1 MNEFQTYARPIRTQ
15 IIKEMNPHL
24 REQEGSLYPDI
35 SDETFLKKLL
45 AKREFRETKQK
56 KITDETLKDNV
67 CNVEEFEY
75 TSAQKF
81 ASQFMSPNTPYNG
94 MLLYHGVGVGKTCS
108 AVLTAESFLQLSP
121 KNKVYIL
128 APPAIQA
135 GFYRTIFDSTR
146 LKIGEESDKQNEHD
160 GCTGNRYLELTQ
172 TLYEKEK
179 KDIVSRVN
187 RLINK
192 RYSIMGYVA
201 FRNMVRDILH
211 QIPSTLPPERKIQ
224 QKTKLLQRAFS
235 GCLIIVDE
243 AHNLRDISDADDET
257 DQADDLMVSDSKGQ
271 SDSAAGKK
279 LVPMLR
285 EVLDLSEG
293 NKLLLMS
300 ATPMYNTYKEI
311 ISLLN
316 LLLLVD
322 KVPKSELLRESDLR
336 FEFKQNEEGE
346 DIEVLTEQSENR
358 IIEIA
363 NGHVSFMRGENP
375 KAFPARLDPAPEL
388 RIKTWPSFNPNGKTK
403 IEPEQQKK
411 DVMELPLVE
420 CKLEGDPLTVI
431 QSLTESLIAAKGVGI
446 RTIDTLL
453 QAGNCI
459 FPGEGV
465 EFRVGSDGFQTWFAT
480 KAVPGTFEGT
490 RLSVL
495 PQYIPAIP
503 EEPYTWMLNSE
514 SGESGLG
521 KVSPKFN
528 LILST
533 LKKSTG
539 ISFIYSRFVEN
550 GAIIFCLLLEAN
562 GYLPYGRSAPLFSKG
577 PLQGRQ
583 CAKCHRKESGHPG
596 FNPEREMGKDN
607 HKFMPAYYAL
617 LTASDV
623 NTPEKA
629 SLPLSPN
636 NTGIINVAR
645 SISKYND
652 GALIEKGNEDGHKIK
667 VIVGSQVA
675 GEGLDL
681 RNIREVHILEGW
693 FHLSK
698 EEQIVGR
705 GIRYCSHNALHREKR
720 NCTINLYVNT
730 FPRELNKE
738 TIDQYSYRTA
748 MNKAVR
754 VGNVSRALKRGA
766 ADCNLNKDA
775 ILVDGLTNVKMIDS
789 QDIPRDVDLND
800 KDYTPSCDWIRCSY
814 ECKPSL
820 NLNDKAEIPDDYG
833 TYDLFAARF
842 AEQMVISRLKTE
854 FKKQPWYH
862 WSKLQEIFKDI
873 PKTTLTS
880 LLLRIVNNQSIIF
893 ENGNLQGHLIYR
905 NNLFLFQP
913 NKIQDTYI
921 PISFRFGRYPV
932 KRDHF
937 NPLVAPKIK
946 TTQKELLAPAVLPT
960 TLVEPEL
967 NPAVI
972 PNQSS
977 ISLAKEFWK
986 EAINWLNTWC
996 QSNATRDT
1004 IGESISAKLS
1014 SAILQYVEGDV
1025 KKKDNYELRL
1035 KKLQWW
1041 GKAIASGPEFKA
1053 SLRDLK
1059 TIAGEF
1065 IWDSFFKWPEQSAML
1080 IDGAFHSAA
1089 DGGGAGTTSIYGD
1102 VASKSGSENI
1112 VPSETIRAKR
1122 FLDITTKEPIYFCDD
1137 KVCPPSVLKL
1147 FLGSKTDSVVNS
1159 VANKVVSANPYGFMV
1174 IWEGGI
1180 MFKTNDAQNSVGS
1193 PPGSGAA
1200 CSIVSTVKSH
1210 RMKLIQLGAILTKYS
1225 GYEYELTEEILSSGS
1240 RKLTGAPSFCALME
1254 IVMRWM
1260 DFRKESY
1267 GNLRYFYRPLSSF
1280 YSKHKSKK

>member
-1 MNEFQTYARPIRTQ
+1 
-15 IIKEMNPHL
+15 MNPHL
-24 REQEGSLYPDI
+24 REQEGSLYPEI
-35 SDETFLKKLL
+35 NDEAFLKKLL
-45 AKREFRETKQK
+45 GKREFRETKQA

-67 CNVEEFEY
+67 CNVDEFEY

-121 KNKVYIL
+121 KNKVFIL

-135 GFYRTIFDSTR
+135 GFYRTIFDSAR
-146 LKIGEESDKQNEHD
+146 LTIGEDSDKQNEHE

-179 KDIVSRVN
+179 KDILLRVN

-201 FRNMVRDILH
+201 FRNMVRDILN
-211 QIPSTLPPERKIQ
+211 QIPSTLSPERKIQ
-224 QKTKLLQRAFS
+224 QRTILLQRAFS

-243 AHNLRDISDADDET
+243 AHNMRDVSDADDET
-257 DQADDLMVSDSKGQ
+257 DQADDLGTSGAAGQ

-285 EVLDLSEG
+285 EVLKLSEG

-311 ISLLN
+311 VSLLN

-322 KVPKSELLRESDLR
+322 KVPESELLRESDLK
-336 FEFKQNEEGE
+336 FEQKKNEEGRE
-346 DIEVLTEQSENR
+346 IEVLTEQSENR
-358 IIEIA
+358 IIEVA

-388 RIKTWPSFNPNGKTK
+388 RISKWPQLNPNGKTK
-403 IEPEQQKK
+403 IEPEQQKT
-411 DVMELPLVE
+411 DVLELPLVE
-420 CKLEGDPLTVI
+420 CKLEGEPLDVI
-431 QSLTESLIAAKGVGI
+431 RSLTESLIAAKGVGI

-459 FPGEGV
+459 FPGEGMDS
-465 EFRVGSDGFQTWFAT
+465 RVGSDGFQTWFGT
-480 KAVPGTFEGT
+480 KAVPGSFEGT

-495 PQYIPAIP
+495 PQYIPAMP
-503 EEPYTWMLNSE
+503 EEPYTWMLQGDDLKN
-514 SGESGLG
+514 
-521 KVSPKFN
+521 VSPKFN
-528 LILST
+528 IILKTIQGSR
-533 LKKSTG
+533 G
-539 ISFIYSRFVEN
+539 ISFVYSRFVEN

-562 GYLPYGRSAPLFSKG
+562 GYSPYGRSAPLFSKG
-577 PLQGRQ
+577 SLFGGRQ
-583 CAKCHRKESGHPG
+583 CAKCSRKEQGHPG
-596 FNPEREMGKDN
+596 YNPGKDSGPDN

-645 SISKYND
+645 SISKYD
-652 GALIEKGNEDGHKIK
+652 GNTLLERGNEDGHKIK
-667 VIVGSQVA
+667 VVVGSQVA

-705 GIRYCSHNALHREKR
+705 GIRYCSHNALPRAKR

-730 FPRELNKE
+730 FPEQMNKE

-766 ADCNLNKDA
+766 VDCNLNRDA
-775 ILVDGLTNVKMIDS
+775 ILVDGLTNVQMIDS
-789 QDIPRDVDLND
+789 QGIERDVDLND
-800 KDYTPSCDWIRCSY
+800 KDYTPTCDWIRCSY

-820 NLNDKAEIPDDYG
+820 NLNDKSKIPDDYG
-833 TYDLFAARF
+833 TYDLYAARF
-842 AEQMVISRLKTE
+842 AEQTVISRLKTE

-862 WSKLQEIFKDI
+862 WSKLQQIFKDI
-873 PKTTLTS
+873 PKATLTS
-880 LLLRIVNNQSIIF
+880 LLLRIVNNQSILF
-893 ENGNLQGHLIYR
+893 ENGNQQGHIIYR

-913 NKIQDTYI
+913 NKIQDTHV
-921 PISFRFGRYPV
+921 PISFRYGRYPV
-932 KRDHF
+932 KRDYF
-937 NPLVAPKIK
+937 EPFIPAKGQTKALVPKKTLGKKDQIASPLVEGQVSLNEVIESLSPTVKQFWI
-946 TTQKELLAPAVLPT
+946 EAVNWINSWCIPT
-960 TLVEPEL
+960 
-967 NPAVI
+967 
-972 PNQSS
+972 
-977 ISLAKEFWK
+977 
-986 EAINWLNTWC
+986 
-996 QSNATRDT
+996 ATRET
-1004 IGESISAKLS
+1004 LSESIPGTLS
-1014 SAILQYVEGDV
+1014 SAILNYVEGDV
-1025 KKKDNYELRL
+1025 KKKDNFENRI

-1041 GKAIASGPEFKA
+1041 AKAVASAPNPEEGV
-1053 SLRDLK
+1053 RDLK
-1059 TIAGEF
+1059 LVCKEF
-1065 IWDSFFKWPEQSAML
+1065 IWDSFFKGPEQLSML
-1080 IDGAFHSAA
+1080 REGAFSSTSE
-1089 DGGGAGTTSIYGD
+1089 GGAASVPSI
-1102 VASKSGSENI
+1102 ASMTAKECGSEQI
-1112 VPSETIRAKR
+1112 VPSETIQAKR
-1122 FLDITTKEPIYFCDD
+1122 YLDITTKEPIYTCDD
-1137 KVCPPSVLKL
+1137 KLCPPSVLKL
-1147 FLGSKTDSVVNS
+1147 FLASKTDLVVNAK
-1159 VANKVVSANPYGFMV
+1159 ANRDVSSNPYGFMV
-1174 IWEGGI
+1174 VWEGGI
-1180 MFKTNDAQNSVGS
+1180 MFKTNDAQNKEGAN
-1193 PPGSGAA
+1193 PGGGAA
-1200 CSIVSTVKSH
+1200 CSIVSNVKGH
-1210 RMKLIQLGAILTKYS
+1210 RMKLIQLGDTLEKYT
-1225 GYEYELTEEILSSGS
+1225 GNRFELTEEILSSGS

-1260 DFRKESY
+1260 DIRRASY
-1267 GNLRYFYRPLSSF
+1267 GGLRYFYRPLASF

>member
-1 MNEFQTYARPIRTQ
+1 
-15 IIKEMNPHL
+15 MNPHL
-24 REQEGSLYPDI
+24 REQEGSLYPEI
-35 SDETFLKKLL
+35 SDESFLKKLL
-45 AKREFRETKQK
+45 GKREFRETRQK

-108 AVLTAESFLQLSP
+108 AILTAESFLHLSP

-135 GFYRTIFDSTR
+135 GFYRTIFDSNR
-146 LKIGEESDKQNEHD
+146 LVIAEDSDKQNEHE

-179 KDIVSRVN
+179 KDIILRVN

-201 FRNMVRDILH
+201 FRNLVRDILN

-224 QKTKLLQRAFS
+224 QRTMLLQKAFS
-235 GCLIIVDE
+235 GSLIIIDE
-243 AHNLRDISDADDET
+243 AHNMRDVSDVDDET
-257 DQADDLMVSDSKGQ
+257 DQADDLGSGAATSGGT
-271 SDSAAGKK
+271 SGATGAGADSAAGKK

-285 EVLDLSEG
+285 EVLKLSEG

-311 ISLLN
+311 VSLLN

-322 KVPKSELLRESDLR
+322 KVPESEMLRESDLR
-336 FEFKQNEEGE
+336 FELTKNEEGR
-346 DIEVLTEQSENR
+346 DIEILSEQSEDR
-358 IIEIA
+358 IIEVA

-388 RIKTWPSFNPNGKTK
+388 RIKIWPSLNPNGKTK
-403 IEPEQQKK
+403 IEPEQQKE
-411 DVMELPLVE
+411 DVLELPLVE
-420 CKLEGDPLTVI
+420 CKLEGEPLEVI
-431 QSLTESLIAAKGVGI
+431 KNLTESLIAAKGVGI

-459 FPGEGV
+459 FPGEGM
-465 EFRVGSDGFQTWFAT
+465 ESRVGSDGFQTWFQT
-480 KAVPGTFEGT
+480 KAIPGSFEGT
-490 RLSVL
+490 RLSIL
-495 PQYIPAIP
+495 PQYIPAMP
-503 EEPYTWMLNSE
+503 EEPYTWMLQGDS
-514 SGESGLG
+514 LAR
-521 KVSPKFN
+521 VSPKFN
-528 LILST
+528 IILNT
-533 LKKSTG
+533 IQAATG
-539 ISFIYSRFVEN
+539 ISFVYSRFVEN

-562 GYLPYGRSAPLFSKG
+562 GYIPYGRSAPLFSKG
-577 PLQGRQ
+577 SLFGGRQ
-583 CAKCHRKESGHPG
+583 CAKCPRKEQGHPG
-596 FNPEREMGKDN
+596 YNPGKEEGKDN
-607 HKFMPAYYAL
+607 HKFSPAYYAL

-636 NTGIINVAR
+636 NTEVINVAR
-645 SISKYND
+645 SISKYDENT
-652 GALIEKGNEDGHKIK
+652 LIERGNEDGHKIK
-667 VIVGSQVA
+667 VVVGSQVA

-705 GIRYCSHNALHREKR
+705 GIRYCSHNALPREKR

-730 FPRELNKE
+730 FPEEMDKE

-766 ADCNLNKDA
+766 ADCNLNRDA
-775 ILVDGLTNVKMIDS
+775 ILVDGLTSVEMVDS
-789 QDIPRDVDLND
+789 QGVKRDVDLND
-800 KDYTPSCDWIRCSY
+800 KDYTPTCDWIRCSY

-820 NLNDKAEIPDDYG
+820 NLRDKTQIPDDFG
-833 TYDLFAARF
+833 TYDLYAARF
-842 AEQMVISRLKTE
+842 AEQAVISRLKTE

-862 WSKLQEIFKDI
+862 WSKLQQVFKDI

-880 LLLRIVNNQSIIF
+880 LLLRIVNNQSILF
-893 ENGNLQGHLIYR
+893 ENGNQQGHIIYR

-921 PISFRFGRYPV
+921 PISFRYGRYPV
-932 KRDHF
+932 KRDYF
-937 NPLVAPKIK
+937 EPSISGKGPIVPKRLIGKPSAKVA
-946 TTQKELLAPAVLPT
+946 QQEVAEAQET
-960 TLVEPEL
+960 TLQTSEEL
-967 NPAVI
+967 KPTVKQFWIEAVKWV
-972 PNQSS
+972 NS
-977 ISLAKEFWK
+977 
-986 EAINWLNTWC
+986 WC
-996 QSNATRDT
+996 KKTATRDT
-1004 IGESISAKLS
+1004 ISENIPEELS
-1014 SAILQYVEGDV
+1014 TAILNYVEGDV
-1025 KKKDNYELRL
+1025 KKKDNFEIRI

-1041 GKAIASGPEFKA
+1041 GKAIAN
-1053 SLRDLK
+1053 DLNPDEPDPAIK
-1059 TIAGEF
+1059 DKLQKEREQGLLDLNHVCKDF
-1065 IWDSFFKWPEQSAML
+1065 IWDSFFKGPEQLSML
-1080 IDGAFHSAA
+1080 REGVFSSDGPDYISAA
-1089 DGGGAGTTSIYGD
+1089 
-1102 VASKSGSENI
+1102 KESGSEHS
-1112 VPSETIRAKR
+1112 VPSETIQAKR
-1122 FLDITTKEPIYFCDD
+1122 YLDLGTKEPVYTCDD
-1137 KVCPPSVLKL
+1137 KPCPPSVLKL

-1159 VANKVVSANPYGFMV
+1159 RANKVVSSNPYGFMV
-1174 IWEGGI
+1174 VWEGAI
-1180 MFKTNDAQNSVGS
+1180 MFKTNDAKNQEGT

-1200 CSIVSTVKSH
+1200 CSIVSNVKGH
-1210 RMKLIQLGAILTKYS
+1210 RMKLIQLGGILAKYTS
-1225 GYEYELTEEILSSGS
+1225 GNRFELSEDILSSGS

-1260 DFRKESY
+1260 DIRKESY
-1267 GNLRYFYRPLSSF
+1267 GSLRYFYRPLSSF